1 MAAPD
6 FPNTLP
12 ADLAPAPALPQGTVT
27 RAMVVAEAR
36 SWLNTP
42 WQHQARMKGVG
53 VDCAGLVIGVAR
65 ALGLVPPEMD
75 VGDYARRPDGT
86 SLLRHCQQW
95 MLLIEPRNARE
106 GDVIVIR
113 FDVDPQHLA
122 ILGDAPG
129 GGLTMIHALDRPG
142 HVGGKVIEHRF
153 APFYLPVTV
162 AAFRLPGVV
171 D

>member
-1 MAAPD
+1 MSD
-6 FPNTLP
+6 FQNTLP
-12 ADLAPAPALPQGTVT
+12 ADLAPVPARPAGTVT

-36 SWLNTP
+36 SWLRTP

-53 VDCAGLVIGVAR
+53 VDCAGLIIGVAR
-65 ALGLVPPEMD
+65 NLGLVPADAD
-75 VGDYARRPDGT
+75 VTDYARKPDGV
-86 SLLRHCQQW
+86 SLLRHCRQW
-95 MLLIEPRNARE
+95 MLLIEPRNARA

-113 FDVDPQHLA
+113 FDVDPQHMA

-129 GGLTMIHALDRPG
+129 GGLAMIHALDRPG
-142 HVGGKVIEHRF
+142 HKGGEVIEHRY
-153 APFYLPVTV
+153 APFYLPVTM